1 MGKALDAIQNPRQRK
16 FCIEFIVD
24 NNGTQAA
31 IRAGYSE
38 NSARQT
44 AAKLL
49 SKANIQA
56 AIAELKKEQEA
67 RTIGDADKVIHELA
81 LIAFSDIKKFVTWAP
96 EERVV
101 GVDPNGRPVKVTV
114 DCIHL
119 LPSADVDGRVIQ
131 EVSHTQHGIKIKLY
145 DKVEALMALGEHF
158 GVLGKKRMEVTGKD
172 GGPIEHHHTGRFAG
186 MSDKELA
193 ALILQA
199 AKDIAEGEVEDVPKK
214 ESSGSQWDA
223 YGGR

>member
-1 MGKALDAIQNPRQRK
+1 MGKALEEIKNPRQRQ

-31 IRAGYSE
+31 IRAGYAE

-81 LIAFSDIKKFVTWAP
+81 LIAFSDIKKYVSWAP

-101 GVDPNGRPVKVTV
+101 GVDPNGRPVKVKV
-114 DCIHL
+114 DSIHL
-119 LPSADVDGRVIQ
+119 LPSTDVDGRVIQ
-131 EVSHTQHGIKIKLY
+131 EVSQTQHGLKIKLHN
-145 DKVEALMALGEHF
+145 KVEALKMLGEHF
-158 GVLGKKRMEVTGKD
+158 GVIGTKRIEMTGKN
-172 GGPIEHHHTGRFAG
+172 GGPIQHQVDNARFAG
-186 MSDKELA
+186 MSDKDLA

-199 AKDIAEGEVEDVPKK
+199 AKDITGAPEEGGDADGGDDV
-214 ESSGSQWDA
+214 
-223 YGGR
+223 

>member
-1 MGKALDAIQNPRQRK
+1 MGKALEEIKNPRQRQ

-31 IRAGYSE
+31 IRAGYAE

-81 LIAFSDIKKFVTWAP
+81 LIAFSDIKKFVSWAP

-101 GVDPNGRPVKVTV
+101 GVDPNGRPVKVIV
-114 DCIHL
+114 DNIHL
-119 LPSADVDGRVIQ
+119 RPSSDVDGRVIQ
-131 EVSHTQHGIKIKLY
+131 EVSQTQHGLKIKLHN
-145 DKVEALMALGEHF
+145 KVEALKMLGEHF
-158 GVLGKKRMEVTGKD
+158 GVIGTKRIEMTGKN
-172 GGPIEHHHTGRFAG
+172 GGPIQHQVDNARFAG
-186 MSDKELA
+186 MSDKDLA

-199 AKDIAEGEVEDVPKK
+199 AKDITGAPEEGGDADGGDDV
-214 ESSGSQWDA
+214 
-223 YGGR
+223 

>member
-1 MGKALDAIQNPRQRK
+1 MGKALDSINNPRQRR
-16 FCIEFIVD
+16 FCVEFIKD
-24 NNGTQAA
+24 NNGTKAA
-31 IRAGYSE
+31 IRAKYSE

-81 LIAFSDIKKFVTWAP
+81 LIAFSDIKKYVSWAP

-101 GVDPNGRPVKVTV
+101 GVDPNGRPVKTMV

-119 LPSADVDGRVIQ
+119 LPSDEVDGRVVQ
-131 EVSHTQHGIKIKLY
+131 EVSQTQHGLKIKLHN
-145 DKVEALMALGEHF
+145 KVEALKMLGEHF
-158 GVLGKKRMEVTGKD
+158 GVIGTKRIEMTGKN
-172 GGPIEHHHTGRFAG
+172 GGPIQHQVDNARFAG
-186 MSDKELA
+186 MSDKDLA

-199 AKDIAEGEVEDVPKK
+199 AKDITGAPEEGGDADGGDDV
-214 ESSGSQWDA
+214 
-223 YGGR
+223 